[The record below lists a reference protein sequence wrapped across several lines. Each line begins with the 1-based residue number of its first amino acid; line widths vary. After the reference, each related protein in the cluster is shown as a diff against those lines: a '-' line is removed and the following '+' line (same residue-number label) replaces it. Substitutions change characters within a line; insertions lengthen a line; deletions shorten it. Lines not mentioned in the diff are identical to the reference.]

1 MYWVVWVQ
9 ALIGVTV
16 MHSWVTLG
24 VVVRWTSIPSGSCVL
39 NTSMVEYLL
48 ILLIDTLDQHLDQ
61 YAIDVLMDSR
71 STLYQHLFNSWSIV
85 SQVSTNSYES
95 IKN

>member
-1 MYWVVWVQ
+1 
-9 ALIGVTV
+9 
-16 MHSWVTLG
+16 
-24 VVVRWTSIPSGSCVL
+24 
-39 NTSMVEYLL
+39 MVEYLL

-61 YAIDVLMDSR
+61 YAIDILMDSR
-71 STLYQHLFNSWSIV
+71 PTLYQHLFNSWSIV